1 MLEEKKKR
9 DPFRNFVIGVI
20 AVTAV
25 LLLVLPGSSLI
36 QAGRAFMETRRD
48 KALIRECR
56 QRTEEIERQIRQ
68 LKSDP
73 DTLEKFA
80 REQFLFA
87 APGDDVYVIGE

>member
-1 MLEEKKKR
+1 
-9 DPFRNFVIGVI
+9 
-20 AVTAV
+20 
-25 LLLVLPGSSLI
+25 
-36 QAGRAFMETRRD
+36 METRRD

-80 REQFLFA
+80 RERFLFA
-87 APGDDVYVIGE
+87 APGDDVYVIGK

>member
-1 MLEEKKKR
+1 MFDLSVFNCAK
-9 DPFRNFVIGVI
+9 I

-87 APGDDVYVIGE
+87 APGDDVYVIGK